1 MSTRKILALLLAVV
15 MICSLF
21 VSPALAAEDEGIV
34 AISDTVGPQF
44 TDVDGHWAESAIK
57 RWAEAGIIEGDGD
70 GTVNPG
76 RNLKRAELATIL
88 SRLLGLKERAA
99 ADTFSDVAADAW
111 YVDAVLKC
119 AKAGIMQGDGT
130 GKANPESPIDRQQA
144 IVMIGRAVGVKP
156 ATGSS
161 LNRFDDGDTVASWA
175 EPYMIALTDMGILNG
190 LPTGEGDG
198 AIIAPTVNIDR
209 ASTFALLDKAI
220 AQYITAPCTVTVD
233 DANKLVV
240 INSAAEETGTVTVT
254 GTTAGVVVATGTT
267 DEVVLKNADVGTL
280 KVDAP
285 VDVII
290 SKGSSVDDLDAN
302 AAAKIDNKGAV
313 TNLNT
318 NADDVIFDGNKPAK
332 VNTAEGVEPAKD
344 SKGNEVTN
352 APSSSGGS
360 SSGNNGGTTTYKYN
374 VSIPSVEGG
383 KVTADV
389 TRTNT
394 ADTMVTLTVTP
405 NAQTA
410 TSLPYVLK
418 SLTVKNG
425 ETPVTVTEDNKFTM
439 DTEGTYTVNAVFEQP
454 ITKAVMYV
462 ANGTDKTAADM
473 EADGYTPAG
482 DVTDETLKDY
492 PYFFV
497 AMTKGEGTYAVSEM
511 KLTANGADVTLPW
524 TPAIWKFASA
534 YVGSEKPVIDP
545 NTNPDKLNFTGSA
558 ATFVLTFKIDTAEY
572 EFSCDYIA
580 PGVTADQLH
589 TVTFKTKAATE
600 TTLVSYKA
608 AEDEKVT
615 APAAPAI
622 DGYYFTGW
630 DTELTDNQ
638 FTVGETDATVTAEY
652 VKITDQKVEVRPA
665 GPAGAEAAF
674 SYKDEY
680 IKAGMAMAD
689 STISINGATLI
700 AYLGNAENATN
711 KAYLE
716 QNVGGTN
723 YVYFG
728 VQVNKVDGA
737 TKVTEATKTP
747 DFTGKTALSLGTD
760 SVSGDGTDVLG
771 GQLIKYFPMATDT
784 DPVSFLGTAKPAW
797 NRYYL
802 WTDDAGEV
810 KGVTHLM
817 LNLVTEVPKLD
828 VTFKVGDTTVYTAVK
843 AVEYGATE
851 LPEEVK
857 TAAAAEIAKKYSN
870 VTIEFGA
877 LTNYTV
883 AVTLTTDVE
892 KLITVTTGTTAFGGD
907 FGNKVTPDAIQS
919 ITLGEKNEN
928 SQIMVEG
935 ELYYTEW
942 PEFSSDQTEQA
953 GYYSALSVPA
963 MENATVKY
971 NEGAAMSLTEEVP
984 PFVTIMDGANAENFT
999 GKGVKLEIDLDG
1011 EGPIEPATYVYN
1023 FSNVVAVRWD
1033 TRNAETGSAA
1043 ILKNA
1048 AAGNDMK
1055 PAEGQ
1060 EGVDDIRVIDGE
1072 TYVTFEVKDL
1082 PITADHVDA
1091 IGKET
1096 EDGVKMYTAVTQ
1108 PAEGEEGRQPLPG
1121 TSGTFL
1127 IEAEAEKTS
1136 DHGKGWT
1143 LLAGTEAHEETW
1155 YFWTVE
1161 GKCVKVVFTVPA
1173 APAAQ
1178 TPDPGADTASLSV
1191 VETEDVAAPA
1201 PVASYKEDDEVPEIP
1216 VLA

>member
-318 NADDVIFDGNKPAK
+318 NADGVVFDGNKPAK

-352 APSSSGGS
+352 VPSSSGGS

-374 VSIPSVEGG
+374 VSIPSAEGG

-389 TRTNT
+389 TRTNEANT
-394 ADTMVTLTVTP
+394 EVTLTVTP

-410 TSLPYVLK
+410 TALPYVLK

-425 ETPVTVTEDNKFTM
+425 ETEVAVTDNKFTM
-439 DTEGTYTVNAVFEQP
+439 AEEGTYTVTAEFVQP
-454 ITKAVMYV
+454 ITV
-462 ANGTDKTAADM
+462 AELFIVNSEETFKHLADF
-473 EADGYTPAG
+473 GYT
-482 DVTDETLKDY
+482 DNTTDMADLPEMQWIAVGVKR
-492 PYFFV
+492 
-497 AMTKGEGTYAVSEM
+497 AEGFDAKITDAV
-511 KLTANGADVTLPW
+511 LTANGADMSGKAWPGEFGKYSMAYVNKNLRDEDPSGD
-524 TPAIWKFASA
+524 KLELEGSA
-534 YVGSEKPVIDP
+534 YK
-545 NTNPDKLNFTGSA
+545 
-558 ATFVLTFKIDTAEY
+558 FVLTFTY
-572 EFSCDYIA
+572 EGASYKLECDYLKH
-580 PGVTADQLH
+580 GVTADQLH

-600 TTLVSYKA
+600 TELVSYKA
-608 AEDEKVT
+608 AEGEKVT
-615 APAAPAI
+615 VPAAPAI
-622 DGYYFTGW
+622 DGWYFTGW
-630 DTELTDNQ
+630 SDGLTSGAEY
-638 FTVGETDATVTAEY
+638 TVGDADKTITANY

-665 GPAGAEAAF
+665 GPAG
-674 SYKDEY
+674 D
-680 IKAGMAMAD
+680 D
-689 STISINGATLI
+689 
-700 AYLGNAENATN
+700 
-711 KAYLE
+711 
-716 QNVGGTN
+716 
-723 YVYFG
+723 
-728 VQVNKVDGA
+728 
-737 TKVTEATKTP
+737 TP
-747 DFTGKTALSLGTD
+747 DFDYGKAYKDAGITGTTAVVVDGEKMLADNAVSEKLLQTVGGNTYVFYGLQFTKPEGATSVVVADTVAELGEGKTHNLTQETNAVYNGQYINYINVSKALEEGK
-760 SVSGDGTDVLG
+760 VVLCG
-771 GQLIKYFPMATDT
+771 EGPATFTYAFKWMKDDEIVAVT
-784 DPVSFLGTAKPAW
+784 TATITRTTKLP
-797 NRYYL
+797 RY
-802 WTDDAGEV
+802 
-810 KGVTHLM
+810 
-817 LNLVTEVPKLD
+817 D
-828 VTFKVGDTTVYTAVK
+828 VTFKVGETTVYTAEK

-851 LPEEVK
+851 VSEEVK
-857 TAAAAEIAKKYSN
+857 NAARAEIAKTYSN
-870 VTIEFGA
+870 VTIEFDA

-883 AVTLTTDVE
+883 PVTLTTDVE

-907 FGNKVTPDAIQS
+907 FGDKVTPNAIQD
-919 ITLGEKNEN
+919 ITFAEEKNGKG
-928 SQIMVEG
+928 QIVVEG
-935 ELYYTEW
+935 SLYYTEW
-942 PEFSSDQTEQA
+942 PEFSSIQNEQA

-984 PFVTIMDGANAENFT
+984 PFVTIMGGADAANFT
-999 GKGVKLEIDLDG
+999 DKGVKLEIDLDG
-1011 EGPIEPATYVYN
+1011 AGPIAPATYVYN
-1023 FSNVVAVRWD
+1023 FSAVKAVRWD

-1060 EGVDDIRVIDGE
+1060 EGVDDIRVIDGK
-1072 TYVTFEVKDL
+1072 TYVTFEEKDL

-1091 IGKET
+1091 ISKET

-1143 LLAGTEAHEETW
+1143 LLVGTEAHEETW

-1216 VLA
+1216 VLD

>member
-233 DANKLVV
+233 DANKFVV
-240 INSAAEETGTVTVT
+240 INSAAEEAGEVTVT
-254 GTTAGVVVATGTT
+254 GTTAGVVVAVGTT
-267 DEVVLKNADVGTL
+267 DNVVLKNADVGTV

-285 VDVII
+285 VSVTV

-318 NADDVIFDGNKPAK
+318 NADDVVFDGNKPAE

-352 APSSSGGS
+352 APSTSGGS
-360 SSGNNGGTTTYKYN
+360 SSNTGSTTTYKYN
-374 VSIPSVEGG
+374 VSIPSVTGG

-394 ADTMVTLTVTP
+394 ADTVVTLTVTP

-482 DVTDETLKDY
+482 DVTDETLQRY

-497 AMTKGEGTYAVSEM
+497 AMTKGADGYTVSEM

-534 YVGSEKPVIDP
+534 YVGSEKPEIDP
-545 NTNPDKLNFTGSA
+545 NENPDKLNFTGSA

-572 EFSCDYIA
+572 EFSCDYVK
-580 PGVTADQLH
+580 PGVDASTLH

-608 AEDEKVT
+608 AKDEKVT

-680 IKAGMAMAD
+680 IKAGMTMAD

-828 VTFKVGDTTVYTAVK
+828 VTFKVGDTVVYTAEK

-857 TAAAAEIAKKYSN
+857 TAAVAEIAKKYSN
-870 VTIEFGA
+870 VTIELDEMA
-877 LTNYTV
+877 NYTV

-907 FGNKVTPDAIQS
+907 FGDKVTPNAIQD
-919 ITLGEKNEN
+919 ITFAEEKNGKG
-928 SQIMVEG
+928 QIVVEG
-935 ELYYTEW
+935 SLYYTEW
-942 PEFSSDQTEQA
+942 PEFSSIQNEQA

-963 MENATVKY
+963 MEGATVKY

-984 PFVTIMDGANAENFT
+984 PFVTIMGGANAENFT
-999 GKGVKLEIDLDG
+999 DKGVKLEIDLDG

-1023 FSNVVAVRWD
+1023 FSAVKAVRWD
-1033 TRNAETGSAA
+1033 TRNAETGSAELREDDVNVEYAGNYYANFVVKGADSEQIKMSQDHVVA
-1043 ILKNA
+1043 ILKETEE
-1048 AAGNDMK
+1048 GNIVQFAMEKVNEDSQTSWVPVGDNKILIDEHDNDDPHDMGMTLK
-1055 PAEGQ
+1055 Q
-1060 EGVDDIRVIDGE
+1060 GE
-1072 TYVTFEVKDL
+1072 TEAEQVWYFFVKE
-1082 PITADHVDA
+1082 TVE
-1091 IGKET
+1091 GKET
-1096 EDGVKMYTAVTQ
+1096 V
-1108 PAEGEEGRQPLPG
+1108 
-1121 TSGTFL
+1121 
-1127 IEAEAEKTS
+1127 
-1136 DHGKGWT
+1136 
-1143 LLAGTEAHEETW
+1143 
-1155 YFWTVE
+1155 
-1161 GKCVKVVFTVPA
+1161 KCVKVVFTVPA

-1178 TPDPGADTASLSV
+1178 TPDQGADTASLSV

-1216 VLA
+1216 VMD

>member
-1 MSTRKILALLLAVV
+1 MSMRKILALLLAVV

-21 VSPALAAEDEGIV
+21 LSPALAAEDEGIV
-34 AISDTVGPQF
+34 AISDTVAPQF
-44 TDVDGHWAESAIK
+44 TDVDGHWAESAIN

-88 SRLLGLKERAA
+88 TRLLGLKERAA

-161 LNRFDDGDTVASWA
+161 LNRFDDGATVANWA

-233 DANKLVV
+233 DANKFVV
-240 INSAAEETGTVTVT
+240 INSAAEEAGEVTVT
-254 GTTAGVVVATGTT
+254 GTTAGVVVAVGTT
-267 DEVVLKNADVGTL
+267 DNVVLKNADVGTV

-285 VDVII
+285 VDVTV
-290 SKGSSVDDLDAN
+290 SKGSSVDELDAN
-302 AAAKIDNKGAV
+302 AAAKINNKGTV

-318 NADDVIFDGNKPAK
+318 NADDVVFDGNKPAE

-352 APSSSGGS
+352 APTTGGS
-360 SSGNNGGTTTYKYN
+360 TGGSGSSNTTYKYN
-374 VSIPSVEGG
+374 VSIPTTVGG

-394 ADTMVTLTVTP
+394 ADTEVTLTVTP

-425 ETPVTVTEDNKFTM
+425 GTPVTVTEDNKFTM
-439 DTEGTYTVNAVFEQP
+439 DTEGTYTVTAEFVQP
-454 ITKAVMYV
+454 ITV
-462 ANGTDKTAADM
+462 AELFIVNSEETFNHLADF
-473 EADGYTPAG
+473 GYT
-482 DVTDETLKDY
+482 DTTTDMADLPE
-492 PYFFV
+492 
-497 AMTKGEGTYAVSEM
+497 MQWIAVGVKRAESFDA
-511 KLTANGADVTLPW
+511 KITDAVLTANGADMSSKAWPGEFGKYSMAYVNKNLRDEDPSGD
-524 TPAIWKFASA
+524 KLELEGSA
-534 YVGSEKPVIDP
+534 YK
-545 NTNPDKLNFTGSA
+545 
-558 ATFVLTFKIDTAEY
+558 FVLTFTY
-572 EFSCDYIA
+572 EGASYKLECDYLKH
-580 PGVTADQLH
+580 GVTADQLH
-589 TVTFKTKAATE
+589 TVTFKTSTGTE
-600 TTLVSYKA
+600 IVSYKA
-608 AEDEKVT
+608 AEGEQVT

-622 DGYYFTGW
+622 DGYYFAGW
-630 DTELTDNQ
+630 DTELSDNQ
-638 FTVGETDATVTAEY
+638 FTVGETDAVVTAKY
-652 VKITDQKVEVRPA
+652 VKITDQKVVVRPV
-665 GPAGAEAAF
+665 GPAGENPEFDYAAE
-674 SYKDEY
+674 YT
-680 IKAGMAMAD
+680 KAGMTLAD

-700 AYLGNAENATN
+700 SYLGNEENATN

-747 DFTGKTALSLGTD
+747 DFTGKTALSLAAD

-784 DPVSFLGTAKPAW
+784 DPVAFLGTAKPAW

-828 VTFKVGDTTVYTAVK
+828 VTFKVGDTTVYTAEK

-851 LPEEVK
+851 VSEEVK
-857 TAAAAEIAKKYSN
+857 NAARAEIAKTYSN
-870 VTIEFGA
+870 VTVEFGA
-877 LTNYTV
+877 MTNYTV
-883 AVTLTTDVE
+883 PVTLTTDVE
-892 KLITVTTGTTAFGGD
+892 DLIAVTTGKIGLGD
-907 FGNKVTPDAIQS
+907 KVTAEDIQD
-919 ITLGEKNEN
+919 ITLDEKNEKG
-928 SQIMVEG
+928 QIMVKG

-942 PEFSSDQTEQA
+942 PEFSSVQTEQA
-953 GYYSALSVPA
+953 GYYSALSVEA
-963 MENATVKY
+963 IEGATVKY
-971 NEGAAMSLTEEVP
+971 NNGEAMSLTEDVP
-984 PFVTIMDGANAENFT
+984 PFVTIMGGANAENFT
-999 GKGVKLEIDLDG
+999 NKGVKLEIDLDG
-1011 EGPIEPATYVYN
+1011 EGPIQPATYVYN
-1023 FSNVVAVRWD
+1023 FSNVKAVRWD
-1033 TRNAETGSAA
+1033 TRSAETGSASVRADDVNVEYAGNYYANFVVKGADDVQIKMSQDHVVA
-1043 ILKNA
+1043 ILKETENGNIVQFAMEKVNEGNQTSWVPAGDNA
-1048 AAGNDMK
+1048 ILIDEHDNDDPHDMGMTLK
-1055 PAEGQ
+1055 Q
-1060 EGVDDIRVIDGE
+1060 SE
-1072 TYVTFEVKDL
+1072 TESEQVWYFFVKED
-1082 PITADHVDA
+1082 VE
-1091 IGKET
+1091 GKET
-1096 EDGVKMYTAVTQ
+1096 V
-1108 PAEGEEGRQPLPG
+1108 
-1121 TSGTFL
+1121 
-1127 IEAEAEKTS
+1127 
-1136 DHGKGWT
+1136 
-1143 LLAGTEAHEETW
+1143 
-1155 YFWTVE
+1155 
-1161 GKCVKVVFTVPA
+1161 KCVKVVFTVPA

-1178 TPDPGADTASLSV
+1178 TPDEGETASLSA

-1201 PVASYKEDDEVPEIP
+1201 PVASHKEDDEIPEIP
-1216 VLA
+1216 VLD

>member
-1 MSTRKILALLLAVV
+1 MSMRKILALLLAVV

-21 VSPALAAEDEGIV
+21 LSPALAAEDEGIV
-34 AISDTVGPQF
+34 AISDTVAPQF
-44 TDVDGHWAESAIK
+44 TDVDGHWAESAIN

-88 SRLLGLKERAA
+88 TRLLGLKERAA

-161 LNRFDDGDTVASWA
+161 LNRFDDGATVANWA

-233 DANKLVV
+233 DANKFVV
-240 INSAAEETGTVTVT
+240 INSAAEEAGEVTVT
-254 GTTAGVVVATGTT
+254 GTTAGVVVAVGTT
-267 DEVVLKNADVGTL
+267 DNVVLKNADVGTV

-285 VDVII
+285 VDVTV
-290 SKGSSVDDLDAN
+290 SKGSSVDELDAN
-302 AAAKIDNKGAV
+302 AAAKINNKGTV

-318 NADDVIFDGNKPAK
+318 NADDVVFDGNKPAE
-332 VNTAEGVEPAKD
+332 VNTAEGIEPAKD

-352 APSSSGGS
+352 APTTGGS
-360 SSGNNGGTTTYKYN
+360 TGGSGSSNTTYKYN
-374 VSIPSVEGG
+374 VSIPTTVGG

-394 ADTMVTLTVTP
+394 ADTEVTLTVTP

-425 ETPVTVTEDNKFTM
+425 ETVVTVTNNKFTM
-439 DTEGTYTVNAVFEQP
+439 ADEGTYTVTAEFVQP
-454 ITKAVMYV
+454 ITV
-462 ANGTDKTAADM
+462 AELFIVNSEETFNHLADF
-473 EADGYTPAG
+473 GYT
-482 DVTDETLKDY
+482 DTTTDMADLPE
-492 PYFFV
+492 
-497 AMTKGEGTYAVSEM
+497 MQWIAVGVKRAESFDA
-511 KLTANGADVTLPW
+511 KITDAVLTANGADMSSKAWPGEFGKYSMAYVNKNLRDEDPSGD
-524 TPAIWKFASA
+524 KLELEGSA
-534 YVGSEKPVIDP
+534 YK
-545 NTNPDKLNFTGSA
+545 
-558 ATFVLTFKIDTAEY
+558 FVLTFTY
-572 EFSCDYIA
+572 EGASYKLECDYLKH
-580 PGVTADQLH
+580 GVTADQLH
-589 TVTFKTKAATE
+589 TVTFKTSTGTE
-600 TTLVSYKA
+600 IVSYKA
-608 AEDEKVT
+608 AKGEQVT

-622 DGYYFTGW
+622 DGYYFAGW

-638 FTVGETDATVTAEY
+638 FTVGETDAVVTAKY
-652 VKITDQKVEVRPA
+652 VKITDQKIVVRPV
-665 GPAGAEAAF
+665 GPAGKNPEFDYAAE
-674 SYKDEY
+674 YT
-680 IKAGMAMAD
+680 KAGMTLAD

-700 AYLGNAENATN
+700 SYLGNEENATN

-747 DFTGKTALSLGTD
+747 DFTGKTALSLAAD

-784 DPVSFLGTAKPAW
+784 DPVAFLGTAKPAW

-828 VTFKVGDTTVYTAVK
+828 VTFKVGDTTVYTAEK

-851 LPEEVK
+851 VSEEVK
-857 TAAAAEIAKKYSN
+857 NAARAEIAKTYSN
-870 VTIEFGA
+870 VTVEFGA
-877 LTNYTV
+877 MTNYTV
-883 AVTLTTDVE
+883 PVTLTTDVE
-892 KLITVTTGTTAFGGD
+892 DLIAVTTGKIGLGD
-907 FGNKVTPDAIQS
+907 KVTAEDIQD
-919 ITLGEKNEN
+919 ITLDEKNEKG
-928 SQIMVEG
+928 QIMVKG

-942 PEFSSDQTEQA
+942 PEFSSVQTEQA

-971 NEGAAMSLTEEVP
+971 NNGEAMSLTEDVP
-984 PFVTIMDGANAENFT
+984 PFVTIMGGANAENFT
-999 GKGVKLEIDLDG
+999 NKGVKLEIDLDG
-1011 EGPIEPATYVYN
+1011 EGPIQPATYVYN
-1023 FSNVVAVRWD
+1023 FSNVKAVRWD
-1033 TRNAETGSAA
+1033 TRSAETGSASVRADDVNVEYAGNYYANFVVKGADDAQIKMSQDHVVA
-1043 ILKNA
+1043 ILKETENGNIVQFAMEKVNEGNQTSWVPVGDNA
-1048 AAGNDMK
+1048 ILIDEHDNDDPHDMGMTLK
-1055 PAEGQ
+1055 Q
-1060 EGVDDIRVIDGE
+1060 SE
-1072 TYVTFEVKDL
+1072 TESEQVWYFFVKED
-1082 PITADHVDA
+1082 VE
-1091 IGKET
+1091 GKE
-1096 EDGVKMYTAVTQ
+1096 AV
-1108 PAEGEEGRQPLPG
+1108 
-1121 TSGTFL
+1121 
-1127 IEAEAEKTS
+1127 
-1136 DHGKGWT
+1136 
-1143 LLAGTEAHEETW
+1143 
-1155 YFWTVE
+1155 
-1161 GKCVKVVFTVPA
+1161 KCVKVVFTVPA

-1178 TPDPGADTASLSV
+1178 TPDEGETASLSV

-1201 PVASYKEDDEVPEIP
+1201 PVASHKEDDEIPEIP
-1216 VLA
+1216 VLD

>member
-233 DANKLVV
+233 DANKFVV

-254 GTTAGVVVATGTT
+254 GTTAGVVVAVGTT
-267 DEVVLKNADVGTL
+267 DDVVLDKADVGTL

-318 NADDVIFDGNKPAK
+318 NADDVVFDGNKPAK

-352 APSSSGGS
+352 APSTSGGS
-360 SSGNNGGTTTYKYN
+360 SSNTGSTTTYKYN
-374 VSIPSVEGG
+374 VSIPSVTGG

-394 ADTMVTLTVTP
+394 ADTEVTLTVTP

-425 ETPVTVTEDNKFTM
+425 EAEAQNITATKKFTM
-439 DTEGTYTVNAVFEQP
+439 TDEGTYTVNAVFEQP

-482 DVTDETLKDY
+482 DVTDETLQRY

-497 AMTKGEGTYAVSEM
+497 AMTKGADGYTVSEM

-534 YVGSEKPVIDP
+534 YVGSEKPEIDP
-545 NTNPDKLNFTGSA
+545 NENPDKLNFTGSA

-572 EFSCDYIA
+572 EFSCDYVK
-580 PGVTADQLH
+580 PGVDASTLH

-608 AEDEKVT
+608 AKDEKVT

-680 IKAGMAMAD
+680 IKAGMTMAD

-828 VTFKVGDTTVYTAVK
+828 VTFKVGDTTVYTAKK

-877 LTNYTV
+877 MTNYTV
-883 AVTLTTDVE
+883 PVTLTTDVE

-963 MENATVKY
+963 MEGATVKY

-984 PFVTIMDGANAENFT
+984 PFVTIMGGADAENFT

-1023 FSNVVAVRWD
+1023 FSAVKAVRWD
-1033 TRNAETGSAA
+1033 VRNAVEGSSAVRD
-1043 ILKNA
+1043 NDVNVEY
-1048 AAGNDMK
+1048 AGNYY
-1055 PAEGQ
+1055 AN
-1060 EGVDDIRVIDGE
+1060 
-1072 TYVTFEVKDL
+1072 FEVKDEDGEQIKL
-1082 PITADHVDA
+1082 SQDHVVA
-1091 IGKET
+1091 ILKETEEGNIVQFAMEKVNEGNQTSWVPVGDNAILIDEHDNDDPHDMGMTLKQSETESEQVWYFFVKETVEGKET
-1096 EDGVKMYTAVTQ
+1096 V
-1108 PAEGEEGRQPLPG
+1108 
-1121 TSGTFL
+1121 
-1127 IEAEAEKTS
+1127 
-1136 DHGKGWT
+1136 
-1143 LLAGTEAHEETW
+1143 
-1155 YFWTVE
+1155 
-1161 GKCVKVVFTVPA
+1161 KCVKVVFTVPA

-1178 TPDPGADTASLSV
+1178 TPDQSGDTASLSV

-1201 PVASYKEDDEVPEIP
+1201 PVVSYKEDDEVPEIP
-1216 VLA
+1216 VMD

>member
-233 DANKLVV
+233 DANKFVV

-267 DEVVLKNADVGTL
+267 DEVVLKNADVGTV

-285 VDVII
+285 VDVTV
-290 SKGSSVDDLDAN
+290 SKGSSVDELDAN
-302 AAAKIDNKGAV
+302 AAAKINNKGTV

-318 NADDVIFDGNKPAK
+318 NADDVVFDGNKPAE

-352 APSSSGGS
+352 APTTGGS
-360 SSGNNGGTTTYKYN
+360 TGGSGSNTTYKYN
-374 VSIPSVEGG
+374 VSIPTTVGG

-394 ADTMVTLTVTP
+394 ANTEVTLTVTP
-405 NAQTA
+405 DAGTF
-410 TSLPYVLK
+410 PYVLK

-425 ETPVTVTEDNKFTM
+425 EAEAQDITAAKKFTM
-439 DTEGTYTVNAVFEQP
+439 TDEGTYTVNAVFEQP

-482 DVTDETLKDY
+482 DVTDETLQRY

-497 AMTKGEGTYAVSEM
+497 AMTKGADGYTVSEM

-534 YVGSEKPVIDP
+534 YVGSEKPEIDP

-572 EFSCDYIA
+572 EFSCDYVK
-580 PGVTADQLH
+580 PGVDASTLH

-608 AEDEKVT
+608 AKDEKVT

-622 DGYYFTGW
+622 DGYYFAGW

-638 FTVGETDATVTAEY
+638 FTVGETDAVVTAKY
-652 VKITDQKVEVRPA
+652 VKITDQKIVVRPV
-665 GPAGAEAAF
+665 GPAGENPEFDYAAE
-674 SYKDEY
+674 YT
-680 IKAGMAMAD
+680 KAGMTLAD

-700 AYLGNAENATN
+700 SYLGNKENATN
-711 KAYLE
+711 KAYLK

-723 YVYFG
+723 YVCFG

-747 DFTGKTALSLGTD
+747 DFTGKTALSLAAD

-784 DPVSFLGTAKPAW
+784 DPVAFLGTAKPAW
-797 NRYYL
+797 NRYCYYL

-828 VTFKVGDTTVYTAVK
+828 VTFKVGDTTVYTAKK

-877 LTNYTV
+877 MTNYTV
-883 AVTLTTDVE
+883 PVTLTTDVE

-907 FGNKVTPDAIQS
+907 FGAKVTPNAIQD
-919 ITLGEKNEN
+919 ITFAEEKNGK

-942 PEFSSDQTEQA
+942 PEFSSIQTEQA

-971 NEGAAMSLTEEVP
+971 NNGEAMSLTEDVP
-984 PFVTIMDGANAENFT
+984 PFVTIMGGADAANFT

-1011 EGPIEPATYVYN
+1011 AGPIEPATYVYN
-1023 FSNVVAVRWD
+1023 FSNVKAVRWD
-1033 TRNAETGSAA
+1033 VRNAETGSASVREDDVNVEYAGNYYANFVVKGADDAQIKVSQDHVVA
-1043 ILKNA
+1043 ILKETENGNIVQFAMEKVNEGNQTSWVPVGDNA
-1048 AAGNDMK
+1048 ILIDEHDNDDPHDMGMTLK
-1055 PAEGQ
+1055 Q
-1060 EGVDDIRVIDGE
+1060 SE
-1072 TYVTFEVKDL
+1072 TESEQVWYFFVKE
-1082 PITADHVDA
+1082 TVE
-1091 IGKET
+1091 GKET
-1096 EDGVKMYTAVTQ
+1096 V
-1108 PAEGEEGRQPLPG
+1108 
-1121 TSGTFL
+1121 
-1127 IEAEAEKTS
+1127 
-1136 DHGKGWT
+1136 
-1143 LLAGTEAHEETW
+1143 
-1155 YFWTVE
+1155 
-1161 GKCVKVVFTVPA
+1161 KCVKVVFTVPA

-1178 TPDPGADTASLSV
+1178 TPDQSGDTASLSV

-1201 PVASYKEDDEVPEIP
+1201 PVVSYKEDDEVPEIP
-1216 VLA
+1216 VMD